1 MTDENKAKMVTRLK
15 RDLSVNFKDGDDSIL
30 SDFIDDYI
38 SIASN
43 NSNRRKDDEKLYPYV
58 YNAVKEAYQRRG
70 DEGSSSS
77 TEGSQSTSYI
87 DIEEKLAKDVRSV
100 RIFRI

>member
-1 MTDENKAKMVTRLK
+1 MTDENKTKMVTRLK
-15 RDLSVNFKDGDDSIL
+15 SDLSVNFKDGDDSIL

-58 YNAVKEAYQRRG
+58 YNAVKSAYLKRG
-70 DEGSSSS
+70 DEGSSSA
-77 TEGSQSTSYI
+77 TEGSLSTSYI
-87 DIEEKLAKDVRSV
+87 DIEEKLAKDVRAV
-100 RIFRI
+100 RVVK

>member
-1 MTDENKAKMVTRLK
+1 MTDENKTKMVTRLK
-15 RDLSVNFKDGDDSIL
+15 SDLSVNFKDGDDSIL

-58 YNAVKEAYQRRG
+58 YNAVKSAYLKRG
-70 DEGSSSS
+70 DEGSSSA
-77 TEGSQSTSYI
+77 TEGSLSTSYI
-87 DIEEKLAKDVRSV
+87 DIEEKLAKDVRAIRV
-100 RIFRI
+100 IR

>member
-1 MTDENKAKMVTRLK
+1 MTDENKTKMVTRLK
-15 RDLSVNFKDGDDSIL
+15 SDLSVNFKDGDDSIL

-58 YNAVKEAYQRRG
+58 YNAVKSAYLKRG
-70 DEGSSSS
+70 DEGSSSA
-77 TEGSQSTSYI
+77 TEGSLSTSYI
-87 DIEEKLAKDVRSV
+87 DIEEKLAKDVRTIRV
-100 RIFRI
+100 MK

>member
-1 MTDENKAKMVTRLK
+1 MKEKMLERLK
-15 RDLSVNFKDGDDSIL
+15 KDLSVNFKNGDDSVL

-58 YNAVKEAYQRRG
+58 YNAVKSAYLRRG
-70 DEGSSSS
+70 DEGSSSA
-77 TEGSQSTSYI
+77 TEGSLSTSYI
-87 DIEEKLAKDVRSV
+87 DIEEKLAKDVRTIRV
-100 RIFRI
+100 MK

>member
-1 MTDENKAKMVTRLK
+1 MTDENKTKMVTRLK
-15 RDLSVNFKDGDDSIL
+15 SDLSVNFKDGDDSIL

-58 YNAVKEAYQRRG
+58 YNAVKEAYLRRG
-70 DEGSSSS
+70 DEGSSSA
-77 TEGSQSTSYI
+77 TEGSLSTSYI
-87 DIEEKLAKDVRSV
+87 DIEEKLAKDVRAIRV
-100 RIFRI
+100 IR

>member
-1 MTDENKAKMVTRLK
+1 MKEKMLQRLK
-15 RDLSVNFKDGDDSIL
+15 TDLSVNFKNGDDSIL

-58 YNAVKEAYQRRG
+58 YNAVKSAYLKRG
-70 DEGSSSS
+70 DEGSSSA
-77 TEGSQSTSYI
+77 TEGSLSTSYI
-87 DIEEKLAKDVRSV
+87 DIEEKLAKDVRAIRV
-100 RIFRI
+100 MK